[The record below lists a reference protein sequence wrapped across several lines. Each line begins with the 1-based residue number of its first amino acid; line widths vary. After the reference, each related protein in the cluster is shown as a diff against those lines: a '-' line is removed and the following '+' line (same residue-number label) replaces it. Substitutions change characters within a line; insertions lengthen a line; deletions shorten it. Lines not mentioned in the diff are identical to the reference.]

1 MLQMNS
7 RHYYYARM
15 EFEDLRTFVT
25 VAEAGSVSGAARELY
40 VTQSAVTRRLQRLET
55 AIGAPLLDRATRPVS
70 LTGPGQVVLE
80 RCRRLLNDFREVR
93 AAVANGHLPMEEV
106 KIGVAHALT
115 ELTLTEP
122 IEEVRRKY
130 PKVAL
135 RLLTGWSHDLLERVR
150 SGALDAAVILLDEGE
165 KLPTGVNGKQVGK
178 EQLLL
183 VAPRRGVSRPR
194 KIQDLAGANWIL
206 NPEGCAARA
215 ALRRTLRRANI
226 DMVVAV
232 ETYNYELQMAL
243 VARNRGFSLAPERI
257 LTRSRCK
264 SSLQVIRLPGLN
276 FPLTIWAVERQ
287 PCAGLDAVITELSR
301 ALMEKL

>member
-1 MLQMNS
+1 
-7 RHYYYARM
+7 M
-15 EFEDLRTFVT
+15 EFDDLRTFVA

-55 AIGAPLLDRATRPVS
+55 EIGAPLLDRRTRPVS

-93 AAVANGHLPMEEV
+93 AAAANGHLPMEEV

-122 IEEVRRKY
+122 IEEVRRKF

-135 RLLTGWSHDLLERVR
+135 RLLTGWSHDLLENVR
-150 SGALDAAVILLDEGE
+150 SGALDAAVILLAEDE

-183 VAPRRGVSRPR
+183 VAPRKGASRPR
-194 KIQDLAGANWIL
+194 KLQDLSGVNWIL

-215 ALRRTLRRANI
+215 ALRRTLGRANI

-264 SSLQVIRLPGLN
+264 SSLRVVRLPGLN
-276 FPLTIWAVERQ
+276 FPFTIWAVERQ

>member
-1 MLQMNS
+1 
-7 RHYYYARM
+7 M

-55 AIGAPLLDRATRPVS
+55 EIGAPLLDRRTRPVS

-122 IEEVRRKY
+122 IEEVRRKF

-150 SGALDAAVILLDEGE
+150 SGSLDAAVILLAEGE
-165 KLPTGVNGKQVGK
+165 KLPAGVNGKQVGK
-178 EQLLL
+178 EQLVL
-183 VAPRRGVSRPR
+183 VAPRRGASHPR
-194 KIQDLAGANWIL
+194 KLQDLSGANWIL
-206 NPEGCAARA
+206 NPEGCSARA
-215 ALRRTLRRANI
+215 ALRQTLRRANI

-257 LTRSRCK
+257 LSRSRCK
-264 SSLQVIRLPGLN
+264 SSLRVVRLPGLN
-276 FPLTIWAVERQ
+276 FPLSIWAVERQ
-287 PCAGLDAVITELSR
+287 PCSGLDSVITELSR

>member
-1 MLQMNS
+1 
-7 RHYYYARM
+7 M
-15 EFEDLRTFVT
+15 EFEDLRTFVA
-25 VAEAGSVSGAARELY
+25 VAEAGSVSGAARQLY
-40 VTQSAVTRRLQRLET
+40 VTQSAVSRRLQRLET
-55 AIGAPLLDRATRPVS
+55 AIGAPLLDRGTRPVS

-93 AAVANGHLPMEEV
+93 AAAANGHLPMEEV

-122 IEEVRRKY
+122 VEEVRRKF

-150 SGALDAAVILLDEGE
+150 SGALDAAVILLAEGE
-165 KLPTGVNGKQVGK
+165 KLPTGVSGRQVGK

-183 VAPRRGVSRPR
+183 IAPRRGAPRPG
-194 KIQDLAGANWIL
+194 KLQDLSGANWIL

-215 ALRRTLRRANI
+215 ALRRTLLRASI

-243 VARNRGFSLAPERI
+243 VARNRGFSLVPERI
-257 LTRSRCK
+257 LARSRCK
-264 SSLQVIRLPGLN
+264 SSLRAVRLPGLN

-301 ALMEKL
+301 VLMEKL

>member
-1 MLQMNS
+1 
-7 RHYYYARM
+7 M

-55 AIGAPLLDRATRPVS
+55 EIGAPLLDRRTRPVS

-93 AAVANGHLPMEEV
+93 AAAANGHLPMEEV

-122 IEEVRRKY
+122 IEEVRRKF

-150 SGALDAAVILLDEGE
+150 SGALDAAVILLAEDE
-165 KLPTGVNGKQVGK
+165 KPPTGVNGKQVGK
-178 EQLLL
+178 ERLLL
-183 VAPRRGVSRPR
+183 VAPRRGASRPR
-194 KIQDLAGANWIL
+194 KLQDLSGVNWIL

-215 ALRRTLRRANI
+215 ALRRTLARANI

-243 VARNRGFSLAPERI
+243 VARNRGFGLAPERI

-264 SSLQVIRLPGLN
+264 SSLRVVRLPGLN

>member
-1 MLQMNS
+1 
-7 RHYYYARM
+7 M

-55 AIGAPLLDRATRPVS
+55 EIGAPLLDRRTRPVS

-93 AAVANGHLPMEEV
+93 AAAANGHLPMEEV

-122 IEEVRRKY
+122 IEEVRQKF

-150 SGALDAAVILLDEGE
+150 SRALDAAVILLAEGE
-165 KLPTGVNGKQVGK
+165 KLPTGVNGKQLGK

-183 VAPRRGVSRPR
+183 VAPRRGASRPR
-194 KIQDLAGANWIL
+194 KLQDLSGANWIL

-215 ALRRTLRRANI
+215 ALRRTLGRANI

-257 LTRSRCK
+257 LARSRCK
-264 SSLQVIRLPGLN
+264 SSLRVVRLPGLN
-276 FPLTIWAVERQ
+276 FPLTIWAIERQ